1 MLKIHNNRY
10 IKNVKRLILG
20 EPLQYITGRQEFMKL
35 NFKVNKNEVEGIF
48 TRLDIVNKK
57 LYIVKQGYD
66 IDLIIS
72 LGIFQQKMD
81 ISDF

>member
-1 MLKIHNNRY
+1 MVINSWLSSH
-10 IKNVKRLILG
+10 
-20 EPLQYITGRQEFMKL
+20 RQAYGFSPRIYNSSEQTYD
-35 NFKVNKNEVEGIF
+35 EVEGIF

-72 LGIFQQKMD
+72 LEIFQQKMD
-81 ISDF
+81 INDI